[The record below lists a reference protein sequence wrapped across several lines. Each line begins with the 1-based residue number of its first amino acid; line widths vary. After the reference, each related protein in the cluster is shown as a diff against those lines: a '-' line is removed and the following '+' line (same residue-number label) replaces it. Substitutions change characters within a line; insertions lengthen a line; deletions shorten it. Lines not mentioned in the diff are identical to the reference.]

1 MTATVFHIVL
11 WTEGETGITF
21 SLGLEGTITTREVA
35 ERCAAVYRECLQH
48 GYDTFGDPTQA
59 FRSRVGILEI
69 PAPDPRLKHPE
80 PRDDAEAIA
89 AEIRQLMLK
98 RHPKPS

>member
-1 MTATVFHIVL
+1 MTTVFHIVL
-11 WTEGETGITF
+11 WTEADQNITF
-21 SLGLEGTITTREVA
+21 SLGLEGTIATREVA

-48 GYDTFGDPTQA
+48 GYETIGDAAQA

-80 PRDDAEAIA
+80 PRDDVEEIVKAIRA
-89 AEIRQLMLK
+89 QFEK
-98 RHPKPS
+98 KHPKPS